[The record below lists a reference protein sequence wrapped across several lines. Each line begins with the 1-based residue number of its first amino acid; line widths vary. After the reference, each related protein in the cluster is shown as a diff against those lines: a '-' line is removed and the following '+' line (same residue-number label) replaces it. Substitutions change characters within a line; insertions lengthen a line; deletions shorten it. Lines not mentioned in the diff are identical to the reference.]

1 MKVAKLEIKVILA
14 FMLTGFEFNLVDKF
28 GKRPLKLPKPDRND
42 ILNAR
47 PLGEPCYLQFKRTV
61 E

>member
-1 MKVAKLEIKVILA
+1 MKVILA
-14 FMLTGFEFNLVDKF
+14 FMLAGFEFDVVDKF
-28 GKRPLKLPKPDRND
+28 GKRPLELPKPDRND
-42 ILNAR
+42 IQKAR

>member
-1 MKVAKLEIKVILA
+1 MKFAKLEIKAILA
-14 FMLTGFEFNLVDKF
+14 FMLAGFEFDVDKL
-28 GKRPLKLPKPDRND
+28 GKRPLEPPKPDRND
-42 ILNAR
+42 IHQVR